1 MQIKRGIFH
10 RLLSLRLLRD
20 TQMMAVNNI
29 FFFILIAS
37 AMRWHDKEFENGKSE
52 QKRKK
57 SSNPSCLRKIV
68 FASNAKLLLTRL
80 KKPFV
85 ESTSRLPSLD
95 TTASCDV
102 GEIPSFFSENALDI
116 EFQFFIHCLAFWCDA
131 MMSNINKSVLE
142 STMWTRYKIMLNLNS
157 SKSIFFSLMLV

>member
-29 FFFILIAS
+29 FFFILIAP

-52 QKRKK
+52 KKRKK
-57 SSNPSCLRKIV
+57 SSKSFLSQRFF
-68 FASNAKLLLTRL
+68 FASNAKLLLTQL

-85 ESTSRLPSLD
+85 ESNPN
-95 TTASCDV
+95 
-102 GEIPSFFSENALDI
+102 SEGPITWHDCKL
-116 EFQFFIHCLAFWCDA
+116 WCGR
-131 MMSNINKSVLE
+131 N
-142 STMWTRYKIMLNLNS
+142 
-157 SKSIFFSLMLV
+157 SIFFQWKCSRHRISIFYSLSRVLMWCDDVEHQQECTPVNNVSSI